1 MSNQE
6 LLAKALG
13 LPSPQAKSPVYC
25 DHEYVWSE
33 VQVLAYDPQT
43 DKFTVRVLRS
53 GQLKTISKLSL
64 QFSFENEDIFQ

>member
-6 LLAKALG
+6 LLEKALG
-13 LPSPQAKSPVYC
+13 LPSPQAKSPIYC

-33 VQVLAYDPQT
+33 VQVLAYDCKI

-53 GQLKTISKLSL
+53 NQLKTISKLSL
-64 QFSFENEDIFQ
+64 QFAFEN